1 MFKKT
6 LLAGLVATAF
16 GPTIASAADSPHS
29 LTGNVGVYSQYIFRG
44 LTQTN
49 KDPALQGGF
58 DYSHKS
64 GFYAGTW
71 MSNISWLTDSPGVT
85 GYKSSSLEMD
95 FYGGYKGTITGD
107 LGFDVG
113 VLQYYY
119 PGTHDG
125 VVTAAGSVK
134 ADTLEVYGALSWK
147 WLSAKYSHST
157 GNKTFGVNNSRG
169 TYYVD
174 LSANYP
180 VTDKVSLTAHYGIQ
194 KFDGSNAGVSNDSQ
208 ASYKDW
214 KLGAS
219 YTLPKD
225 FTIGGYFTGTDMT
238 ATQKTFYTNVSDNR
252 MMGKDTFTV
261 FVSKTF

>member
-1 MFKKT
+1 M
-6 LLAGLVATAF
+6 TA
-16 GPTIASAADSPHS
+16 P
-29 LTGNVGVYSQYIFRG
+29 
-44 LTQTN
+44 
-49 KDPALQGGF
+49 
-58 DYSHKS
+58 
-64 GFYAGTW
+64 
-71 MSNISWLTDSPGVT
+71 
-85 GYKSSSLEMD
+85 
-95 FYGGYKGTITGD
+95 
-107 LGFDVG
+107 
-113 VLQYYY
+113 
-119 PGTHDG
+119 
-125 VVTAAGSVK
+125 GSVK

-180 VTDKVSLTAHYGIQ
+180 VTDKVSLIAHYGIQ

-238 ATQKTFYTNVSDNR
+238 AAQKTFYTNVSDNR
-252 MMGKDTFTV
+252 MVGKDTFTV